1 VRPAFTRFI
10 KRASGRLLFCF
21 FGVVKKRVSRPRLD
35 PFFFSY
41 NVPNR
46 QAERIKMLFACRKS
60 VYKRFCMKK
69 GFTLIELLVV
79 VLIIGILSAVALP
92 QYQKSVLKS
101 RAASMMPMLKA
112 METAQA
118 EYKLA
123 NGSYALN
130 VEDLTIDVGDKWTC
144 GTAVCMMKH
153 SGGITFELK
162 INPNFYKVEC
172 IAWGELAQ
180 KVCAE
185 YGTFSYKDPGD
196 TFYYTVRT
204 VS

>member
-1 VRPAFTRFI
+1 
-10 KRASGRLLFCF
+10 
-21 FGVVKKRVSRPRLD
+21 
-35 PFFFSY
+35 
-41 NVPNR
+41 
-46 QAERIKMLFACRKS
+46 
-60 VYKRFCMKK
+60 MKK

-101 RAASMMPMLKA
+101 RAASMMAMLKA
-112 METAQA
+112 FETAQT

-130 VEDLTIDVGDKWTC
+130 VEDLTIDVGDKWEC
-144 GTAVCMMKH
+144 GKGACIMKASH
-153 SGGITFELK
+153 GLTFELK
-162 INPNFYKVEC
+162 IYPNHYKVEC

-185 YGTFSYKDPGD
+185 YGTFSYEDVGG

-204 VS
+204 AS

>member
-1 VRPAFTRFI
+1 
-10 KRASGRLLFCF
+10 
-21 FGVVKKRVSRPRLD
+21 
-35 PFFFSY
+35 
-41 NVPNR
+41 
-46 QAERIKMLFACRKS
+46 
-60 VYKRFCMKK
+60 
-69 GFTLIELLVV
+69 
-79 VLIIGILSAVALP
+79 
-92 QYQKSVLKS
+92 
-101 RAASMMPMLKA
+101 

-130 VEDLTIDVGDKWTC
+130 VEDLTIDVGDNWAC
-144 GTAVCMMKH
+144 GTAVCMMKKY
-153 SGGITFELK
+153 SGGVTFELK

-185 YGTFSYKDPGD
+185 YGTFSYNSGD
-196 TFYYTVRT
+196 AFYYTVRT

>member
-1 VRPAFTRFI
+1 
-10 KRASGRLLFCF
+10 
-21 FGVVKKRVSRPRLD
+21 
-35 PFFFSY
+35 
-41 NVPNR
+41 
-46 QAERIKMLFACRKS
+46 
-60 VYKRFCMKK
+60 MKK

-101 RAASMMPMLKA
+101 RAASMMAMLKA
-112 METAQA
+112 FETAQA

-123 NGSYALN
+123 NGSYTMN
-130 VEDLTIDVGDKWTC
+130 VEDLTIDVGDKWKC
-144 GTAVCMMKH
+144 GVGACIMK
-153 SGGITFELK
+153 GTGQITFELK
-162 INPNFYKVEC
+162 MNPNFYKVEC

-185 YGTFSYKDPGD
+185 YGTFSYEDAGG